1 MGTAQRAL
9 LARLWGAPE
18 LAGLHKGTPFAH
30 ASLAAAWRFCSPAA
44 GPHPAA
50 ARRSRPP
57 ARLLQRLGLQ
67 EELPKLSVIHVAG
80 TKGKGSTCAVV
91 ERVLREA
98 GYRTGLYTSPHLIDV
113 RERIR
118 ING

>member
-1 MGTAQRAL
+1 MANHPPTKLASAPALSSLHLTAPRLVLSQPASAL
-9 LARLWGAPE
+9 
-18 LAGLHKGTPFAH
+18 
-30 ASLAAAWRFCSPAA
+30 
-44 GPHPAA
+44 
-50 ARRSRPP
+50 PP
-57 ARLLQRLGLQ
+57 LQRLGLD

-80 TKGKGSTCAVV
+80 TKGKGSTSAMV
-91 ERVLREA
+91 ESLLRKC